1 MKISTFTD
9 KAMAASLALAGAGL
23 LASLGCG
30 GSDTRPPISD
40 AAASDAAVDA
50 AVDRGPAMIVPR
62 ETIGGIIPAPDAAAP
77 PVVLPTPYEPTTT
90 GCCPVTLW
98 VADPDGNETTAIV
111 IGDLPPLR
119 AGVPLTWKDGRWSAN
134 VCLPRDEQITYR
146 FYFGKNPKP
155 ILVDD
160 AGAPDAGDL
169 ADAGAVDASDPL
181 PSIDAAGP
189 LIDDYRFN
197 PSFPTAPT
205 GSGSSKNV
213 YPAVSVC
220 GTTGA

>member
-1 MKISTFTD
+1 MKTATFTR
-9 KAMAASLALAGAGL
+9 ATLTVTTCLSLAGF
-23 LASLGCG
+23 GCG
-30 GSDTRPPISD
+30 GSSPAPAR
-40 AAASDAAVDA
+40 SDAAVADA
-50 AVDRGPAMIVPR
+50 AANAGIDTGPTMIVPR

-77 PVVLPTPYEPTTT
+77 PVVLTTPYEPTTT

-134 VCLPRDEQITYR
+134 VCLPRDEQLTYR
-146 FYFGKNPKP
+146 FYFGKKP
-155 ILVDD
+155 EPVLVDD
-160 AGAPDAGDL
+160 AGAPGGDAGDV
-169 ADAGAVDASDPL
+169 ADAGVVDADDPA
-181 PSIDAAGP
+181 PTTDAAGP

-197 PSFPTAPT
+197 PTFPTAPAE
-205 GSGSSKNV
+205 SGSSKNV

-220 GTTGA
+220 GTTDT